1 MLVHQ
6 QRDQLAPD
14 VPSLNAGIQ
23 LLDTDASR
31 AIHALTVDH
40 ILLSGGDACWIGT
53 GTHARSTPFVELAPS
68 DRILDRVHLARAFTP
83 FQHLAL
89 LESLPE
95 VLTDRTELVVAPDI
109 DGYYRSDD
117 LLAEEGRDMLLSGI
131 ADLARVARERE
142 IPVLV
147 TRTAADEFSTP
158 VENAASDVLH
168 CRSTPF
174 GPRFWTNGEDGSDD
188 ETLVYPVDGGAAVQ
202 TTLAFWKR
210 VLAAREPLYEGVSRE
225 VTVRGAN

>member
-1 MLVHQ
+1 MLVTQ
-6 QRDQLAPD
+6 QYNQLAPD
-14 VPSLNAGIQ
+14 LPSLDSGIQ

-40 ILLSGGDACWIGT
+40 VLLSSGDAYWIGT
-53 GTHARSTPFVELAPS
+53 GTHAQSTPFVELAPS
-68 DRILDRVHLARAFTP
+68 DRILDRVQVARAFTP

-89 LESLPE
+89 LESLPK
-95 VLTDRTELVVAPDI
+95 VLTDRTELVIVPDI

-117 LLAEEGRDMLLSGI
+117 LLAEEGQDMLLSGI
-131 ADLARVARERE
+131 ADLARIARERG

-147 TRTAADEFSTP
+147 TRTATDEFSTP
-158 VENAASDVLH
+158 VENAASNVLY

-174 GPRFWTNGEDGSDD
+174 GPRFWTDGEGGPDD
-188 ETLVYPVDGGAAVQ
+188 ETLVYPVDRGDAVQ

-225 VTVRGAN
+225 VTIRGAN